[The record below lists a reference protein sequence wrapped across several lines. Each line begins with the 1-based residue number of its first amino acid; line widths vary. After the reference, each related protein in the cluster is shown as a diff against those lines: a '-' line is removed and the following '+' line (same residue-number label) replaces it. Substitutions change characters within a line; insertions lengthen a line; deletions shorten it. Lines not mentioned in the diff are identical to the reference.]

1 MRFGVTLFL
10 TDRTI
15 NPVEFAIAVEERGFS
30 SVWFPEHTHI
40 PVSRDTPPP
49 TGDDELADEYRRT
62 LDPYVTLA
70 ACAAVTRRIRLGTGV
85 ALVAQHHP
93 VVLAKQVATLDLLS
107 NGRVSLGVGYGWNRE
122 EMATHLIPY
131 ADRRAIA
138 REHVLAMQQIW
149 ANDEASFQGEHV
161 HLEPSWQWP
170 KPVQKTAGVVG
181 VPVLVG
187 GGAGPVLFSHIAEYG
202 HGWIPIGGA
211 GLATAVPQ
219 LRSRVAE
226 TGRNPDTIEIVPFG
240 VMADPGK
247 FAYYESLGV
256 TECVLRVRAGTRDT
270 VLSDLDRLATLT
282 T

>member
-93 VVLAKQVATLDLLS
+93 VVLAKQVATLSAMLDKAQARLDGGKKDAAVAAEL
-107 NGRVSLGVGYGWNRE
+107 RTHVG
-122 EMATHLIPY
+122 HLAGAAPGTRK
-131 ADRRAIA
+131 AMLAKVMEAIA
-138 REHVLAMQQIW
+138 AR
-149 ANDEASFQGEHV
+149 
-161 HLEPSWQWP
+161 
-170 KPVQKTAGVVG
+170 
-181 VPVLVG
+181 
-187 GGAGPVLFSHIAEYG
+187 
-202 HGWIPIGGA
+202 
-211 GLATAVPQ
+211 
-219 LRSRVAE
+219 
-226 TGRNPDTIEIVPFG
+226 
-240 VMADPGK
+240 
-247 FAYYESLGV
+247 
-256 TECVLRVRAGTRDT
+256 
-270 VLSDLDRLATLT
+270 LS
-282 T
+282 